1 MGTYRGVGAGV
12 LSGGGG
18 WENGGTERE
27 YRPGSVNG
35 ATQDSGGHAAQLG
48 TRLKTETVRK
58 KGGTGVTFLHRN
70 PHVV

>member
-12 LSGGGG
+12 LRGGGV
-18 WENGGTERE
+18 WENEGIERE

-35 ATQDSGGHAAQLG
+35 ATQDSEGHAARLG
-48 TRLKTETVRK
+48 TRLKTGTVRK